1 MTEGYRDSLD
11 IMANVTDMYEGYD
24 YDYYSG
30 DNVSSACP
38 VLPGTGAFLCAAYSL
53 TFALGLPAN
62 VLLLLLAA
70 GAQARWKGGGPVVAP
85 GPFVPALALADLTL
99 VLPLP
104 LWVDAWQQEGVWSFG
119 GAACRAGAYLA
130 AAGAHASVLLLALT
144 SLERLLATARPRA
157 HGRLRPRSQALLL
170 ALGVWATALLTAGP
184 VLWRRG
190 LQPRPGEERPTYLCA
205 DADPPGPGLA
215 LAYWAWTF
223 MLPLGLVLACNWEVG
238 RRLRGATV
246 WGRRRDRRLRRSVA
260 LVRAV
265 AAAFAACWLPFRS
278 LQVAGLVARWRGE
291 ATDCGLRWA
300 QEVTAPLAMA
310 SAVANP
316 AVYLLYAEWPR
327 RALGGLLGRRGAAEA
342 TGSLYTSSDTPG

>member
-1 MTEGYRDSLD
+1 
-11 IMANVTDMYEGYD
+11 MANVSDMYKDYYYYD
-24 YDYYSG
+24 YSG
-30 DNVSSACP
+30 DNVSSFCP
-38 VLPGTGAFLCAAYSL
+38 VAPGTGAFLSAAYSL
-53 TFALGLPAN
+53 IFALGLPAN

-70 GAQARWKGGGPVVAP
+70 GVQARWKGGGPVVAP

-104 LWVDAWQQEGVWSFG
+104 LWVDAWRQEGVWSFG

-144 SLERLLATARPRA
+144 SLERLLATARPGA

-190 LQPRPGEERPTYLCA
+190 LEAWLGEERPTYFCT
-205 DADPPGPGLA
+205 DASPPSPGLA

-238 RRLRGATV
+238 RRLSGGTLL
-246 WGRRRDRRLRRSVA
+246 RRRRGPSAETVVA
-260 LVRAV
+260 
-265 AAAFAACWLPFRS
+265 
-278 LQVAGLVARWRGE
+278 LVARWRGE
-291 ATDCGLRWA
+291 AADCGLRWA
-300 QEVTAPLAMA
+300 QEVTAPLAVA

-316 AVYLLYAEWPR
+316 AVYLLCAEWPR
-327 RALGGLLGRRGAAEA
+327 RALGGLLRRRGSTEA
-342 TGSLYTSSDTPG
+342 VGSLYTSSDTPG